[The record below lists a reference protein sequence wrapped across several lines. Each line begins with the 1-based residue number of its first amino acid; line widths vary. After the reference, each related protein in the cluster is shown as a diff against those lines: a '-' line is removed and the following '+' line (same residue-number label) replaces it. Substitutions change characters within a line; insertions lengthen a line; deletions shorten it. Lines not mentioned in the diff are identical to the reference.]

1 MKKSGPLRK
10 VGLHLTVAI
19 LVDATIVCALAV
31 PATMWILGGLN
42 WWPGGRESVSKG
54 GGWWP
59 APFARRSKRPK
70 RLLP

>member
-1 MKKSGPLRK
+1 

-42 WWPGGRESVSKG
+42 WWPAGRESVSKG
-54 GGWWP
+54 GG
-59 APFARRSKRPK
+59 
-70 RLLP
+70 